1 MLAVGANGN
10 FILGEM
16 LLYGGCCSGGWGGI
30 AVEVVVEVVEGMA
43 AMVGC
48 GGLWCR
54 AANAAYTSTS
64 IGREEN

>member
-16 LLYGGCCSGGWGGI
+16 LLYGGWCCGGSGGMT
-30 AVEVVVEVVEGMA
+30 AVAMVVVVVEDGTA
-43 AMVGC
+43 AIVGC

-54 AANAAYTSTS
+54 AANAA
-64 IGREEN
+64 